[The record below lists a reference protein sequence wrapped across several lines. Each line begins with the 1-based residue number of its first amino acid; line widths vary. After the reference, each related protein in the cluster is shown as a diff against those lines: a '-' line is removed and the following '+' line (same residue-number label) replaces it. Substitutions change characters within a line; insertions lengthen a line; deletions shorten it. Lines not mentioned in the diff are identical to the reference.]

1 MEKAI
6 EIKRRAQRC
15 IQSGDLDGA
24 LSEYGKLTGSE
35 DSDPYTFVLIADLQ
49 FKKGEPGEA
58 SQSYLA
64 GVGAYEKAGLYKNAI
79 AICKKMMRLSLSAPV
94 VLQRLAQ
101 LHALDGLG
109 TEASLYYMQYAEHLT
124 REEQYRDAGA
134 TLRKAYEACSE
145 NLQTLERLAE
155 VHLLAGD
162 ESDAVVTL
170 VEAAQRYQEAGDSN
184 AASRVIAR
192 AEHVRPGSAGS
203 LGSAV
208 APAPR
213 TVEPP
218 EPVAAPVDEA
228 PVMDQGSAE
237 VVPDIVPAPDEL
249 EQPVAIE
256 EIQTASAAVDPTE
269 ISSAGDWFT
278 TAASE
283 MGVSPSGPGLR
294 FDATAEAAREG
305 VPQRPT
311 EDDGKLAAIETFLGA
326 AEEHFRTGERELATA
341 SLVCAA
347 QAYDELER
355 YDSSAAIYRSLGR
368 SAHVTTEVMS
378 LWLRNC
384 ESRGDRTEA
393 CQVACALGERS
404 LNDGDLTGAR
414 VWFEEALRYDAGNDL
429 AKRRIQRMEPDAT
442 PAAPEQPKATPESN
456 GRVEVA
462 LGRAQAV
469 TMELGSMIEEF
480 QRGIE
485 AQLSGDAQS
494 HYDLGVTYRE
504 MGLLEQAADAFRVAA
519 ADPAYAG
526 RCAEMIGRTLLDQG
540 RFDEAV
546 DEFVGALARPLDP
559 DAQLNLR
566 FHLGLALEAAGRAQ
580 EALTEFEAVYAAQA
594 NYPEVAVKIR
604 GLRRTLENV

>member
-1 MEKAI
+1 LEKAI

-49 FKKGEPGEA
+49 FKKGEPGDA

-79 AICKKMMRLSLSAPV
+79 AICKKMMRLSLSAPI

-155 VHLLAGD
+155 VQLLAGD
-162 ESDAVVTL
+162 ESDAVATL
-170 VEAAQRYQEAGDSN
+170 LEAAQRYQEAGDIN

-203 LGSAV
+203 LASDAP
-208 APAPR
+208 PAPR
-213 TVEPP
+213 AAASP
-218 EPVAAPVDEA
+218 ELIEAPAAAEA
-228 PVMDQGSAE
+228 PVPDGASAE
-237 VVPDIVPAPDEL
+237 VVPDIVPTPDEL

-256 EIQTASAAVDPTE
+256 KIQTASAAVDPAD

-278 TAASE
+278 TAASD

-305 VPQRPT
+305 VPHRPA
-311 EDDGKLAAIETFLGA
+311 EDDGKLAAIEALLGE
-326 AEEHFRTGERELATA
+326 AEEHFRTGERESATA
-341 SLVCAA
+341 ALVRAA
-347 QAYDELER
+347 RAYDELQR
-355 YDSSAAIYRSLGR
+355 YDSSAAIYRSLSR

-378 LWLRNC
+378 LWLKNC
-384 ESRGDRTEA
+384 EAREDRTEA
-393 CQVACALGERS
+393 SQVACALGERS
-404 LNDGDLTGAR
+404 LNDGDLVGAR
-414 VWFEEALRYDAGNDL
+414 VWFEEALRYDPNNDL
-429 AKRRIQRMEPDAT
+429 AKRRIQRMEPDAAA
-442 PAAPEQPKATPESN
+442 AAPEQPVAPESN

-594 NYPEVAVKIR
+594 NYPEVAAKIR